1 MSFDRLVVIIL
12 HYRGLE
18 DTAACLKSVMPQCK
32 DTLAILLVDN
42 ASGDD
47 LSALQAQYGTQ
58 LNVLRLSENL
68 GWAGGNNAGIAWARR
83 QQADAVCLLNNDT
96 TVPPGAF
103 DRLAGAAKLCGSCL
117 MHPAID
123 YADPAEGVQLDPSTR
138 PDAEVFPCQQPDE
151 AKVFMLDYAYG
162 ACLLIPMAVFDRI
175 GTFDERFFLQL
186 EETDFYYRARNAA
199 IPSLCLPSVRIVHAE
214 SRSFGGRVTP
224 DKTYYI
230 IRNSLLLAVKMANDI
245 RLARSLVQRGYWTA
259 ATVSRIA
266 DKPAFVAILCWLMT
280 KDPQAVAVRQGVV
293 DFCMRRFGP
302 RGGSPRQ
309 R

>member
-1 MSFDRLVVIIL
+1 MSQDRLVVIIL
-12 HYRGLE
+12 HYRGLA
-18 DTAACLKSVMPQCK
+18 DTAACLASVVPQRHA
-32 DTLAILLVDN
+32 DLAILLVDN

-58 LNVLRLSENL
+58 INVLRLSENL

-83 QQADAVCLLNNDT
+83 EQAGIVCLLNNDT
-96 TVPPGAF
+96 TVPTGAF
-103 DRLAGAAKLCGSCL
+103 DRLAVAATLCGPCL

-138 PDAEVFPCQQPDE
+138 PDAAVFPRHLPDD

-162 ACLLIPMAVFDRI
+162 ACLLIPMAVFDRLGI
-175 GTFDERFFLQL
+175 FDERFFLQL
-186 EETDFYYRARNAA
+186 EEADFFYRAQSQA

-230 IRNSLLLAVKMANDI
+230 IRNSALLALKRAKTI
-245 RLARSLVQRGYWTA
+245 RVAKSVVQRAYWTA
-259 ATVSRIA
+259 ATVSGIA
-266 DKPAFVAILCWLMT
+266 GKPSIVAILRWLLT
-280 KDPQAVAVRQGVV
+280 NDPQAAAVRQGIA
-293 DFCMRRFGP
+293 DFWMMRFGP
-302 RGGSPRQ
+302 RT
-309 R
+309 